1 MPSKRSSRKPSSGK
15 GRGLRK
21 RLDGFRGAV
30 PLLLRA
36 AVGVVV
42 LAHAQHT
49 VFSGG
54 MARHVDLVTRT
65 LHLPWPVA
73 YLSAYA
79 ELLGAGL
86 LLLGLFTRVAGL
98 TLAVILGVAVA
109 RVHWAYGLRG
119 PGGFELP
126 LVLCA
131 GALALVLLGGGWLSL
146 DRHLL
151 GEG

>member
-1 MPSKRSSRKPSSGK
+1 MLG
-15 GRGLRK
+15 
-21 RLDGFRGAV
+21 RLDRFQDAV

-86 LLLGLFTRVAGL
+86 LLLGLFTRYAGL
-98 TLAVILGVAVA
+98 TLAVILGVAVT

-131 GALALVLLGGGWLSL
+131 GALALVFLGGGWLSL

-151 GEG
+151 REG

>member
-1 MPSKRSSRKPSSGK
+1 M
-15 GRGLRK
+15 LK
-21 RLDGFRGAV
+21 RLDRFHGAV

-36 AVGVVV
+36 AVGVVM

-54 MARHVDLVTRT
+54 MARQVEVVTRA
-65 LHLPWPVA
+65 LHLPWYVA
-73 YLSAYA
+73 YLAAYA

-86 LLLGLFTRVAGL
+86 LLIGLFTRWAGL
-98 TLAVILGVAVA
+98 TLAVILGVAIL

-131 GALALVLLGGGWLSL
+131 GALALVVLGGGWLSL

-151 GEG
+151 REG

>member
-1 MPSKRSSRKPSSGK
+1 M
-15 GRGLRK
+15 LK
-21 RLDGFRGAV
+21 RLDRFRGAV
-30 PLLLRA
+30 PLLLRG
-36 AVGVVV
+36 AVGVVM

-49 VFSGG
+49 VFSG
-54 MARHVDLVTRT
+54 MARQVDLVTRT

-79 ELLGAGL
+79 ELAGAAL
-86 LLLGLFTRVAGL
+86 LLLGLFTRWAGL
-98 TLAVILGVAVA
+98 TLAVILGVAIA

-131 GALALVLLGGGWLSL
+131 AALALVFLGGGWLSL

-151 GEG
+151 REG

>member
-1 MPSKRSSRKPSSGK
+1 
-15 GRGLRK
+15 
-21 RLDGFRGAV
+21 
-30 PLLLRA
+30 
-36 AVGVVV
+36 VGVVV

-54 MARHVDLVTRT
+54 MTRHVDLVTRT

-98 TLAVILGVAVA
+98 TLAVILAVAVA

-131 GALALVLLGGGWLSL
+131 GALALVFLGGGWLSL

>member
-1 MPSKRSSRKPSSGK
+1 M
-15 GRGLRK
+15 
-21 RLDGFRGAV
+21 

-36 AVGVVV
+36 AVGVVM

-54 MARHVDLVTRT
+54 MGRHVDLVTGT

-86 LLLGLFTRVAGL
+86 LLLGLFTRWAGL
-98 TLAVILGVAVA
+98 TLAVILAVA
-109 RVHWAYGLRG
+109 ITRVHWAYGLRG

-131 GALALVLLGGGWLSL
+131 GALALVFLGGGWLSL

-151 GEG
+151 REG

>member
-1 MPSKRSSRKPSSGK
+1 V
-15 GRGLRK
+15 LR
-21 RLDGFRGAV
+21 RLDRFHDAV

-36 AVGVVV
+36 TVGVVMV
-42 LAHAQHT
+42 AHAQQT
-49 VFSGG
+49 VFAGG

-86 LLLGLFTRVAGL
+86 LLLGLFTRWAGL
-98 TLAVILGVAVA
+98 TLAVILGVAIA

-131 GALALVLLGGGWLSL
+131 GALALVFLGGGWLSL

-151 GEG
+151 REG

>member
-1 MPSKRSSRKPSSGK
+1 V
-15 GRGLRK
+15 LK
-21 RLDGFRGAV
+21 RLHRFQGAV

-42 LAHAQHT
+42 LAHARHT

-65 LHLPWPVA
+65 LHLPWYVA

-86 LLLGLFTRVAGL
+86 LLLGLFTRWAGL

-131 GALALVLLGGGWLSL
+131 GALALVVLGGGWLSL

-151 GEG
+151 REG

>member
-1 MPSKRSSRKPSSGK
+1 M
-15 GRGLRK
+15 LK
-21 RLDGFRGAV
+21 RLDRFQGAV

-36 AVGVVV
+36 AVGVVM
-42 LAHAQHT
+42 LAHAQQT

-54 MARHVDLVTRT
+54 MGRQVAVVTGA

-73 YLSAYA
+73 YVSAYA

-86 LLLGLFTRVAGL
+86 LLVGLFTRWAGL
-98 TLAVILGVAVA
+98 TLAVILGVAIA

-131 GALALVLLGGGWLSL
+131 GALCLVFLGGGWLSL

-151 GEG
+151 REG

>member
-1 MPSKRSSRKPSSGK
+1 M
-15 GRGLRK
+15 RK
-21 RLDGFRGAV
+21 RLDRFHGVV

-36 AVGVVV
+36 AVGAVM

-54 MARHVDLVTRT
+54 MARQVDVVTRA

-73 YLSAYA
+73 YLAAYA

-86 LLLGLFTRVAGL
+86 LLIGLFTRWAGL
-98 TLAVILGVAVA
+98 TLALILGVAIA

>member
-1 MPSKRSSRKPSSGK
+1 MPSKPSSRKPSSGK

-86 LLLGLFTRVAGL
+86 LLLGLFTRFAGL
-98 TLAVILGVAVA
+98 TLAVILGVAIA

-131 GALALVLLGGGWLSL
+131 GALALVFLGGGWLSL

>member
-1 MPSKRSSRKPSSGK
+1 M
-15 GRGLRK
+15 RK
-21 RLDGFRGAV
+21 RLDRFHGVV

-36 AVGVVV
+36 AVGAVM

-54 MARHVDLVTRT
+54 MARQVDMVSRT

-73 YLSAYA
+73 YLAAYA

-86 LLLGLFTRVAGL
+86 LLIGLFTRWAGL
-98 TLAVILGVAVA
+98 TLALILGVAIA

-131 GALALVLLGGGWLSL
+131 GALCLVFLGGGWLSL

-151 GEG
+151 REG